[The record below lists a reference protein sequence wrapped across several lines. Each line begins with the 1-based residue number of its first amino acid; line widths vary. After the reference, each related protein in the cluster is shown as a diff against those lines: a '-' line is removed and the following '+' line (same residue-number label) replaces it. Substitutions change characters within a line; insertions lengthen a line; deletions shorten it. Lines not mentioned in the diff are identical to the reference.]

1 MKSLIAISLMFV
13 SISAF
18 AHENPDRKGQCL
30 IVSGKNSPQPCVISS
45 GGGAGGM
52 YTILNIN
59 KKQYHIEE
67 STMCEDDCGI
77 SLGSDLNH
85 MKDASH
91 YYLDAKTK
99 KIVKE
104 PKPNSPFWNCYKQVR
119 GNLNV
124 CYALR

>member
-1 MKSLIAISLMFV
+1 MKSLIAINLCLCRSQRLHMR
-13 SISAF
+13 IQ
-18 AHENPDRKGQCL
+18 DRKGQCL
-30 IVSGKNSPQPCVISS
+30 IVRENSPQPCVISS

-91 YYLDAKTK
+91 YYLDAKTRK
-99 KIVKE
+99 LLKNLSRVQQFGIVISK
-104 PKPNSPFWNCYKQVR
+104 SVT
-119 GNLNV
+119 LNV

>member
-1 MKSLIAISLMFV
+1 MKSLIAISLLFV

-18 AHENPDRKGQCL
+18 AHENPDQKGQCL
-30 IVSGKNSPQPCVISS
+30 IVSGKNTPQSCVISS

-52 YTILNIN
+52 YTILNVN

-67 STMCEDDCGI
+67 STMCEDDCWIG
-77 SLGSDLNH
+77 LGNDIER
-85 MKDASH
+85 MKDASQ

-124 CYALR
+124 CYALK